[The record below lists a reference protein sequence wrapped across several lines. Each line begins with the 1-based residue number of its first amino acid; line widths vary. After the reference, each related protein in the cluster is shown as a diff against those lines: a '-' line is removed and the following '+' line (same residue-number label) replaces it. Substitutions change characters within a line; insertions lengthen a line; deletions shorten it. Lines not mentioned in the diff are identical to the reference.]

1 MYKYKG
7 ILTKCDWRHLTVT
20 SGVSP
25 IRFPH
30 CQLSDLVMTHN
41 YSLKVLEL
49 AKWWKCVAE
58 LGRPELNDTVAD
70 REIET
75 ERESAFKL
83 WQPTVIGSTE
93 GGGQKAVPGKR
104 ERSSD
109 CRRGSERESCCVP
122 VGV

>member
-1 MYKYKG
+1 MGFFFTKTIN
-7 ILTKCDWRHLTVT
+7 ILV
-20 SGVSP
+20 
-25 IRFPH
+25 
-30 CQLSDLVMTHN
+30 
-41 YSLKVLEL
+41 EL

-58 LGRPELNDTVAD
+58 LGRAELNDTVAD

-93 GGGQKAVPGKR
+93 GGRQKAVPGKR